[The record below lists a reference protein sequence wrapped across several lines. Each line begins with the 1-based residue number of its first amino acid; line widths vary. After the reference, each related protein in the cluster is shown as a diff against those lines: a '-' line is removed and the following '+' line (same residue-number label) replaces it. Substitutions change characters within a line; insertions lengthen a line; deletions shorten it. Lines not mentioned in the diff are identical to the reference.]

1 MSQRAVVRVVWLIFE
16 AIDAL
21 PSITQKTRRVL
32 SVCYQCNNRD
42 WTQM

>member
-1 MSQRAVVRVVWLIFE
+1 MSQRSVVRVDWLIFE
-16 AIDAL
+16 SIDAL
-21 PSITQKTRRVL
+21 PAITLKTRRVL